1 MAPDLLFH
9 PVLNEAEALAG
20 VPNREVIHPATQDRV
35 DQLDHPVHGLGSMA
49 AEHVLELPQQC
60 RSFLE
65 LRREACSPDAPS
77 TADAAEVESQEAEAF
92 AAAEVHDPTLLFIDF
107 DLQSGQF
114 LPKPFLHRRHQPVM
128 PRVGVHQD
136 HQIVSKTRIL
146 DVGVLAVACDLLC
159 PLEHP
164 VYLVEVE
171 ITEQWGDHSALRD
184 AASTIGFQHDLQQV
198 HHIIIIDSLRHF
210 GQQSVVPDVVKI
222 APQIDIYDAC
232 LVLNDCLGHSV
243 ERFMSCL
250 LGTVSK
256 RSRLEVGLK
265 DRLQD
270 ELERPLHHPIP
281 DSRN

>member
-1 MAPDLLFH
+1 MAPNLLFH
-9 PVLNEAEALAG
+9 PVLNVAKALAG
-20 VPNREVIHPATQDRV
+20 VPNREVIRPATWDRV
-35 DQLDHPVHGLGSMA
+35 DQADHPIHGLGLVA
-49 AEHVLELPQQC
+49 AEHVFELPQQR

-65 LRREACSPDAPS
+65 LWREMCSPDAPS
-77 TADAAEVESQEAEAF
+77 TTDAAEIESEEAEAF

-114 LPKPFLHRRHQPVM
+114 LPEAFLNRRHQPVM
-128 PRVGVHQD
+128 PRVGIHQD
-136 HQIVSKTRIL
+136 HQIVSKPRIL
-146 DVGVLAVACDLLC
+146 DAGVLAVACHLFC
-159 PLEHP
+159 PLEHS
-164 VYLVEVE
+164 VYLGEVE

-198 HHIIIIDSLRHF
+198 HHIIIIDSFRHF

-222 APQIDIYDAC
+222 APQIDIYDAY
-232 LVLNDCLGHSV
+232 LVLYDCLGHSV
-243 ERFMSCL
+243 DRLMSCL
-250 LGTVSK
+250 LGSVSK